1 MEAKGLKEQRASNAH
16 TTSSPPATIGA
27 RKRRTKPVPV
37 HNNSDN
43 STVLTGVGG
52 IFYAMY
58 QNMQYLNNQNFY
70 GEKTIIITKLQI
82 REIRPRLN

>member
-1 MEAKGLKEQRASNAH
+1 MH
-16 TTSSPPATIGA
+16 TPQALPPATQGPE
-27 RKRRTKPVPV
+27 KRGQTSVPV

-43 STVLTGVGG
+43 STVLTGGGGVGG

-82 REIRPRLN
+82 REIRPRLTNKQK